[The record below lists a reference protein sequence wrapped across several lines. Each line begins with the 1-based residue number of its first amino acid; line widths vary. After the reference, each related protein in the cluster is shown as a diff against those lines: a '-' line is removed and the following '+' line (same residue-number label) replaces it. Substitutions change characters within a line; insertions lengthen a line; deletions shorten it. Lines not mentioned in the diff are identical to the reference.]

1 MAASIV
7 DTSEMI
13 KSNANLY
20 HVKQLLGHKSF
31 ETLNHYARL
40 DITDLRYADGVEP
53 VPPGDT
59 VWEEPAPPGDADG
72 DGDLQ
77 RGVQLRGRGEPRRMS
92 ARLSAEKKLSRSLR
106 KVMLALKEK
115 R

>member
-1 MAASIV
+1 LIRKIRAASIV

-40 DITDLRYADGVEP
+40 DITDLRKTHE
-53 VPPGDT
+53 
-59 VWEEPAPPGDADG
+59 
-72 DGDLQ
+72 
-77 RGVQLRGRGEPRRMS
+77 RCHPR
-92 ARLSAEKKLSRSLR
+92 EKD
-106 KVMLALKEK
+106 EH
-115 R
+115 